1 MVLEVYERRFD
12 DEEEEYEEEEEEIE
26 EEIEEEPASEAA
38 EPAAAEEEESVAEE
52 APPVEEPAPKPKR
65 PEPKEEE
72 PAESM
77 TEAER
82 AILAQKKR
90 HEEEQAAKLLDYSE
104 RRRIE
109 KEQQEEEIRLLKEKQ
124 ERRRQE
130 REQEEREFAEMRRAA
145 EENRRREEEERKAR
159 IEAEKARKNE
169 EKLKRQQMMAGSFA
183 GHSSGTNGPN
193 FVIQKGEHADTKA
206 SNLTGA
212 QKKTALTKEQLEEQ
226 KAAYLAAVTRKPDIS
241 NMMPNDLKE
250 AIKSLHSRIV
260 KLEAEKY
267 DLEKRSERQEYD
279 LKELNERQRQ
289 VARNR
294 AIQRGLD
301 PDEASNSTHPPK
313 VTVFSK
319 FDRQIDRR
327 SYGDRRVLFE
337 KPQRKPKLKIAH
349 GTGRPPA
356 EWGRKTNEELEQIRK
371 NLEPPKYVEQVKAE
385 GEAARPPVEPIPLV
399 VPDPDEVEET
409 DSDTVA
415 PVEAAAAAEAEA

>member
-1 MVLEVYERRFD
+1 
-12 DEEEEYEEEEEEIE
+12 
-26 EEIEEEPASEAA
+26 
-38 EPAAAEEEESVAEE
+38 
-52 APPVEEPAPKPKR
+52 
-65 PEPKEEE
+65 
-72 PAESM
+72 M

-90 HEEEQAAKLLDYSE
+90 HEEEQAAKLLDYEE

-159 IEAEKARKNE
+159 QEAEKAKKNE
-169 EKLKRQQMMAGSFA
+169 EKMKRQQMMAGSFA

-193 FVIQKGEHADTKA
+193 FVIKKGEHDESKMG
-206 SNLTGA
+206 NLTGS

-226 KAAYLAAVTRKPDIS
+226 KASYLAAVTRKPDIA

-250 AIKSLHSRIV
+250 AIKSLHARIV

-289 VARNR
+289 VARNK

-301 PDEASNSTHPPK
+301 PDEVSNTNLPPK

-327 SYGDRRVLFE
+327 SYGDRKNLFE
-337 KPQRKPKLKIAH
+337 KPPQKPKFKIAH

-385 GEAARPPVEPIPLV
+385 GDAARPPVEPIPLV
-399 VPDPDEVEET
+399 LPGLDEIEEEQ
-409 DSDTVA
+409 
-415 PVEAAAAAEAEA
+415 PAAAPEEPVAAEA